1 MKLMNST
8 ACALVLG
15 LAGAAIPQA
24 QADTAS
30 DIAQIRKEM
39 KSLRGEY
46 EQKIDELEKR
56 LKDAEQR
63 AANAEAKAA
72 SAGTVA
78 STAVVPMSQSN
89 TPAVLPPTAPTPRAA
104 TSQSAFNPAIAV
116 ALNGSFNHVENEGG
130 AIPGFLIDEEAGL
143 PDRGFTLD
151 ESEINISA
159 NVDTIFSANLAIA
172 FEAEEGGVAVEEAFI
187 QTLSLPG
194 GITARAGRFFS
205 GIGYLNDRHAHDW
218 QFMDASLPYRAFLGG
233 QYGDDGIGVR
243 WLAPTDFYL
252 QFGAEWFRGEG
263 FPGGGADDNG
273 TGTIASYVRTG
284 ADLNEEWSFLAGASY
299 LRAKAQERDI
309 DGDIFTGESDLG
321 IATLVVKWAQDGNPK
336 QGNMTFSGEYF
347 FGNEDGDFNG
357 TLIDMD
363 RTGWYAQAVY
373 QINPQ
378 WTIGARY
385 SALDS
390 DSVPVALLGSTIDNL
405 GHSPSAT
412 SLLLEYDTSE
422 FGRLRLQ
429 YTHDDSD
436 IESNNI
442 LSAGYTVII
451 GPHAAHRY

>member
-1 MKLMNST
+1 MTFNKSA
-8 ACALVLG
+8 ACAIALG
-15 LAGAAIPQA
+15 LSGAAISQA
-24 QADTAS
+24 SADTAS
-30 DIAQIRKEM
+30 DIAQIRQEM
-39 KSLRGEY
+39 KSLRGDY
-46 EQKIDELEKR
+46 EQKIEDLEKR
-56 LKDAEQR
+56 LRDAEQR
-63 AANAEAKAA
+63 AANAEAKA
-72 SAGTVA
+72 G
-78 STAVVPMSQSN
+78 STGVTPAVVALPLSQSGA
-89 TPAVLPPTAPTPRAA
+89 PAVLPPVTPTPRAA
-104 TSQSAFNPAIAV
+104 TSQSAFNPAISV
-116 ALNGSFNHVENEGG
+116 TLNGSFNHVENEDSVV
-130 AIPGFLIDEEAGL
+130 PGFLLDEEAGL
-143 PDRGFTLD
+143 PGRGFSLD

-172 FEAEEGGVAVEEAFI
+172 FEAEEGGVAVEEAYI

-194 GITARAGRFFS
+194 GFTARAGRFFS

-233 QYGDDGIGVR
+233 QHGDDGVGIR
-243 WLAPTDFYL
+243 WLAPTDIYL
-252 QFGAEWFRGEG
+252 QFGAEWFRGDG

-273 TGTIASYVRTG
+273 TGTIAAYMRTG
-284 ADLNEEWSFLAGASY
+284 ADIDEEWSFLAGASY
-299 LRAKAQERDI
+299 LRAKAQERDT

-336 QGNMTFSGEYF
+336 QGNVTLSGEYF
-347 FGNEDGDFNG
+347 FGNENGDFNG

-363 RTGWYAQAVY
+363 RTGWYAQASY
-373 QINPQ
+373 QISPE

-390 DSVPVALLGSTIDNL
+390 DAVPVALLGSTIDNL

-412 SLLLEYDTSE
+412 SLLIEYDTSE
-422 FGRLRLQ
+422 FGRLRVQ

-436 IESNNI
+436 IESNDI